1 MAATLSPV
9 NGDHLLEWSILDLV
23 NGSISI
29 SHLAAKTCKL
39 VELRAQRLQ
48 LGFVHVAVHRQEE
61 QQHLR
66 EALAEDPLGE
76 AILHDDEGGEGRAG
90 ETLTLWNFNF
100 MLRKT
105 RGCHHNLAL
114 VVPRTL
120 VWGQHLTSALHTEF
134 LLVQWASDACSC
146 TRWAWT

>member
-9 NGDHLLEWSILDLV
+9 MVTTFRVINI
-23 NGSISI
+23 GSIQI

-90 ETLTLWNFNF
+90 ETLTL
-100 MLRKT
+100 
-105 RGCHHNLAL
+105 
-114 VVPRTL
+114 
-120 VWGQHLTSALHTEF
+120 
-134 LLVQWASDACSC
+134 
-146 TRWAWT
+146 